1 MGCDAVGWQGW
12 SREFGQHAARL
23 RNGLR
28 LQAQTRPARE
38 TTLRAN
44 AREEE
49 QRSQRA
55 AARPNRVR
63 SALTQSVKVVVENK
77 VHVHAVYP
85 AEESGQLPFL
95 GSLFREGPFDHEVAR
110 P

>member
-38 TTLRAN
+38 TTLRAH

-49 QRSQRA
+49 QRGQRA
-55 AARPNRVR
+55 AAQLNRVR
-63 SALTQSVKVVVENK
+63 SALTQPVKVVVWKKLNI
-77 VHVHAVYP
+77 HAVHP

-95 GSLFREGPFDHEVAR
+95 G
-110 P
+110 

>member
-1 MGCDAVGWQGW
+1 MSCDAVGWQGW

-38 TTLRAN
+38 TTLRAY

-49 QRSQRA
+49 QRGQPA
-55 AARPNRVR
+55 AAWLNRVR
-63 SALTQSVKVVVENK
+63 SALTQVVKVVVRRQVNI
-77 VHVHAVYP
+77 HA
-85 AEESGQLPFL
+85 E
-95 GSLFREGPFDHEVAR
+95 
-110 P
+110 